1 VSRSLTDVG
10 PAVLVPAAWTVT
22 LLAHVTDLVSRHT
35 LFVALVV
42 MTVLLGAFAVGTR
55 EKMTGPVLGIWR
67 GVLVLGFVV
76 TLVGAVDMAV
86 TPAVDPTLPVT
97 LYGWMVVPALAYV
110 ATAQSVPKPYS
121 TVYLTGSI
129 LSLTGAGTYALAGS
143 TVDAGVGLAVVG
155 IGQTAGIV
163 AAVLQNPGT
172 GGGD

>member
-1 VSRSLTDVG
+1 MSRSLTDVG

-55 EKMTGPVLGIWR
+55 EKMAGPVLGIWR

-86 TPAVDPTLPVT
+86 TPAGDPTLPVT
-97 LYGWMVVPALAYV
+97 LYGWMVLPALAYV
-110 ATAQSVPKPYS
+110 ATAQSVEKPYS
-121 TVYLTGSI
+121 TVYLTGSV
-129 LSLTGAGTYALAGS
+129 LSLTGAGTYAFAGS
-143 TVDAGVGLAVVG
+143 TVDAAVGLAVVG

-163 AAVLQNPGT
+163 AAVVQNPGT